1 MSSELKRK
9 LSIEEYNAVGL
20 RFTRESKGRGTALLV
35 KKKIA
40 SIISPFAWTIAK
52 IPSSKLFMQCD

>member
-40 SIISPFAWTIAK
+40 SIISPFA
-52 IPSSKLFMQCD
+52 